1 MSRKKMKKFKN
12 FILEHFELSLVFL
25 VFLGII
31 GTALLVQYKLA
42 FLNFF
47 FLPVIISGHFLGKKH
62 GVLTAFF
69 SILVVVC
76 YLLFTGKIS
85 QAENS
90 LSFNE
95 FINLLTWGGFLLL
108 TGAIVG
114 TASEQREN
122 RLKKLKDAYIGIL
135 EIMFKYLECGDEEQP
150 ASVRISHTAG
160 KIAAA
165 AGLETREVENI
176 KSAALLSESSSLH
189 KSLSFF
195 YEISDFWAKEM
206 KISESSLSDREK
218 VILESTASLLDEIH
232 PLIEDFYQNYVR
244 NPGDLD
250 KDLKNISLGASA
262 IALANIY
269 EKILKQ
275 GPPFMGVTEF
285 GNINSIKTLGGR
297 TFPELA
303 VQAFILVVSGT

>member
-1 MSRKKMKKFKN
+1 MRKLKAFVLK
-12 FILEHFELSLVFL
+12 HFELSLVFL
-25 VFLGII
+25 VFLGIVGI
-31 GTALLVQYKLA
+31 ALIFQYKLA

-47 FLPVIISGHFLGKKH
+47 FLPVIVSGHFLGKKQ
-62 GVLTAFF
+62 GVLTALF

-76 YLLFTGKIS
+76 YLLFTEKIL
-85 QAENS
+85 QAENVLS
-90 LSFNE
+90 LYE
-95 FINLLTWGGFLLL
+95 FINVLTWGSFLLL

-114 TASEQREN
+114 AASEQREK
-122 RLKKLKDAYIGIL
+122 RLEKLKTSYIGIL
-135 EIMFKYLECGDEEQP
+135 EIMFKYLEYGDEEQP
-150 ASVRISHTAG
+150 ASVRVSHMAG
-160 KIAAA
+160 RIAAT

-195 YEISDFWAKEM
+195 YEISDFWSREM

-218 VILESTASLLDEIH
+218 VILESTASLLDEIQ
-232 PLIEDFYQNYVR
+232 PLLEDYYLHYVN
-244 NPGDLD
+244 NPDDLD
-250 KDLKNISLGASA
+250 KDLKNINLGASI

-269 EKILKQ
+269 EKNAQK

-285 GNINSIKTLGGR
+285 GSINSIKTLGGR

-303 VQAFILVVSGT
+303 VQAFVLVVSET